1 MQFQVLEQLH
11 SFAIFILVG
20 FLIGLLFDFFRISR
34 KTFKTSDLIT
44 SIEDVLFWIL
54 SGLLTL
60 FTIFKFNNGDIRIYI
75 ILGIFIGI
83 AIYMLIFSKIVIN
96 TLVKII
102 IFIKRII
109 SHLLKICSYPIQFIL
124 KLLKILFKPIKNLQ
138 KAISNKTKK
147 MLKIKKNQNK
157 SNLKK
162 DFA

>member
-1 MQFQVLEQLH
+1 MHFQLLEQLY
-11 SFAIFILVG
+11 SFAVFILVG

-34 KTFKTSDLIT
+34 RTFKTSDLIT

-54 SGLLTL
+54 SGLLIL

-75 ILGIFIGI
+75 ILSILIGI
-83 AIYMLIFSKIVIN
+83 VIYILIFSKIVMN

-124 KLLKILFKPIKNLQ
+124 KLLKNLFKPVKILQ
-138 KAISNKTKK
+138 KAISNKIKK
-147 MLKIKKNQNK
+147 IIKIKKNKNK
-157 SNLKK
+157 SYFKK

>member
-1 MQFQVLEQLH
+1 MQFQLLEQLY
-11 SFAIFILVG
+11 SFAVFILVG

-34 KTFKTSDLIT
+34 RTFKTSDLIT

-54 SGLLTL
+54 SGLLIL

-75 ILGIFIGI
+75 ILSILIGI
-83 AIYMLIFSKIVIN
+83 VIYILVFSKIVMN

-124 KLLKILFKPIKNLQ
+124 KLLKNLIKPVKILQ
-138 KAISNKTKK
+138 KAISNKIKK
-147 MLKIKKNQNK
+147 IIKIKKNKNK
-157 SNLKK
+157 SYFKK